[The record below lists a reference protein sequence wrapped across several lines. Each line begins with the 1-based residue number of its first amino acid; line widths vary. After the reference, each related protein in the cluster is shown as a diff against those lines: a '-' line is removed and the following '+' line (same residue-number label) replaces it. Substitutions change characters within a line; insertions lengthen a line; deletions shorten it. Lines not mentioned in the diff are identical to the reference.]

1 MATKIDLRGISDEEK
16 CEDAREVASKVGIQI
31 VCNDEEND
39 LEKTEKVVHVP
50 DYDGCEDARVVA
62 SKFNVQVVCDD
73 ED

>member
-39 LEKTEKVVHVP
+39 LEKMGKVVHVP